1 MNKLK
6 HILLFAFL
14 LTGLSSW
21 AQSSGDIEM
30 ADSMYQS
37 GKIYVVVTVLS
48 IIFVGLLVY
57 LIMLDRKIG
66 KIEKELKNK
75 E

>member
-21 AQSSGDIEM
+21 AQSSSDIEM

>member
-14 LTGLSSW
+14 LVCFSSW
-21 AQSSGDIEM
+21 AQASGEIEM

-37 GKIYVVVTVLS
+37 GKIYVVVTVLA

-57 LIMLDRKIG
+57 LVMLDRKIG